1 MQKSVERKIFKVQSF
16 NYDTRGLN
24 QISIRAT
31 FYKNLILYK
40 NSILVTTFVNPTFID
55 PRIWSSSIHFR
66 DTSYI
71 VFNSSS
77 TRTDFTLDF

>member
-16 NYDTRGLN
+16 NYDTRRIN

-55 PRIWSSSIHFR
+55 PRI
-66 DTSYI
+66 
-71 VFNSSS
+71 
-77 TRTDFTLDF
+77 